1 MDRIYDDGC
10 FLTYSFAHGVI
21 LIDLGDDMELTCH
34 DGTVRDI
41 IFMPDTAHKS
51 SLLVSA
57 GAGDC
62 KICVTDCAS
71 GALLRAMPGHSGSLL
86 HSCYQ
91 NTLFAIVCFCV
102 LACHTHSIIRTV

>member
-1 MDRIYDDGC
+1 VGW
-10 FLTYSFAHGVI
+10 LAI
-21 LIDLGDDMELTCH
+21 LIIDADADDTGDDMELTCH
-34 DGTVRDI
+34 DGTVRDV

-71 GALLRAMPGHSGSLL
+71 GALLRAMPGHSGQLPSEHL
-86 HSCYQ
+86 Q
-91 NTLFAIVCFCV
+91 
-102 LACHTHSIIRTV
+102 